1 MEMDAIELAR
11 QAIRGNEEAQ
21 IQLLALYKEPM
32 YRVAYSYMQNEHDA
46 KDALQEMNYQC
57 LKKIH
62 HVQSPQYLKTWLVR
76 IVINTCLM
84 MKRKQRR
91 IVITNDIQEQEQQN
105 ITSEL
110 FALNDVISQ
119 LPIEQQEL
127 IHLKYFKDLKNSE
140 IATLQ
145 NIPEGTVKSRLHKT
159 LKKLRHLLGEGG
171 VS

>member
-1 MEMDAIELAR
+1 MDALELAK
-11 QAIRGNEEAQ
+11 QAINGNEAAQ
-21 IQLLALYKEPM
+21 LQLLNLYKEPM

-46 KDALQEMNYQC
+46 NDALQEVTYQC
-57 LKKIH
+57 LKNIH
-62 HVQSPQYLKTWLVR
+62 KVQSPQYFKTWLVR

-84 MKRKQRR
+84 MKRQQKR
-91 IVITNDIQEQEQQN
+91 IVVTNDLLVQPRN
-105 ITSEL
+105 MTEL
-110 FALNDVISQ
+110 FELNDVISQ

-171 VS
+171 AS

>member
-1 MEMDAIELAR
+1 MKELELAT
-11 QAIRGNEEAQ
+11 QAINGNEAAQ
-21 IQLLALYKEPM
+21 LQLLNLYKEPM

-46 KDALQEMNYQC
+46 NDALQEVTYQC
-57 LKKIH
+57 LKNIH
-62 HVQSPQYLKTWLVR
+62 KVQSPQYFKTWLVR

-84 MKRKQRR
+84 MKRQQKR
-91 IVITNDIQEQEQQN
+91 IVVTNDLLVQPRN
-105 ITSEL
+105 MTEL
-110 FALNDVISQ
+110 FELNDVISQ

-171 VS
+171 AS

>member
-1 MEMDAIELAR
+1 MEMDEIELAQ
-11 QAIRGNEEAQ
+11 QAINGNKAAQ
-21 IQLLALYKEPM
+21 LQLLSLYKETM

-46 KDALQEMNYQC
+46 NDALQEMTYQC
-57 LKKIH
+57 LKNIH
-62 HVQSPQYLKTWLVR
+62 KVQSPQYFKTWLVR

-84 MKRKQRR
+84 MKRQHKR
-91 IVITNDIQEQEQQN
+91 IVVTNDLLEQPQHN
-105 ITSEL
+105 AEL
-110 FALNDVISQ
+110 FELNDVISQ

-127 IHLKYFKDLKNSE
+127 LHLKYFKDLKNSE

-171 VS
+171 IS